1 MSRSLFLP
9 AVPVVLLAC
18 AAPLAQAQL
27 LDTVDVR
34 REGRDAVA
42 AIRFVTPVQ
51 MQRTVVSRSSD
62 LVQVYYQLLPTS
74 EALRPM
80 PGERRLAGGGTLPQ
94 VAITEEPD
102 PGTAPDRRKVVV
114 RFSAPTRFTVRPGRD
129 RNSID
134 VV

>member
-1 MSRSLFLP
+1 MFRTLLNP
-9 AVPVVLLAC
+9 AVPAVLLAC
-18 AAPLAQAQL
+18 AASLARAQL
-27 LDTVDVR
+27 LDSVEVR

-62 LVQVYYQLLPTS
+62 LVQVYYQLLPTA

-94 VAITEEPD
+94 VAVTEEPD
-102 PGTAPDRRKVVV
+102 PGT
-114 RFSAPTRFTVRPGRD
+114 G
-129 RNSID
+129 
-134 VV
+134 